1 MGRSEKVKVI
11 INVKEKKGDP
21 EHCTATIT
29 IQGLDKASEK
39 EKIASSNVYNKV
51 CEILQNELK

>member
-1 MGRSEKVKVI
+1 MKVI
-11 INVKEKKGDP
+11 INVKEKKDDP
-21 EHCTATIT
+21 EHCTAKIT
-29 IQGLDKASEK
+29 IQGFDKATEK

>member
-1 MGRSEKVKVI
+1 MKVI

-29 IQGLDKASEK
+29 IQGLDKATEK